1 EALRRGEG
9 RGLEVRLHR
18 QRLRPSPRE
27 HVLSGLRRGRDQAV
41 RLRHHRLVPRQG
53 QQVQE
58 VRVQAR
64 DLRSARADREGE
76 SLLQRPVPPL
86 AALAAATPSSKRSTP
101 EPESEADQVRVTS
114 WLVECPGVWTA
125 ASAGGVSST
134 RTVNV
139 WAGSSQ
145 PALSVAVNWIVWTP
159 ELKVNGSPYGRQV
172 PVP

>member
-1 EALRRGEG
+1 MFVSIVMATDDSARFPAASVARITT
-9 RGLEVRLHR
+9 VCA
-18 QRLRPSPRE
+18 PSARCN
-27 HVLSGLRRGRDQAV
+27 LAV
-41 RLRHHRLVPRQG
+41 GSVPS
-53 QQVQE
+53 
-58 VRVQAR
+58 RVQ
-64 DLRSARADREGE
+64 
-76 SLLQRPVPPL
+76 PPPST
-86 AALAAATPSSKRSTP
+86 ATSKRSTP

-172 PVP
+172 PVPTR